1 MQAVPSS
8 ILYMTTYENIKQM
21 LTKLTTSDYL
31 PAVAGGLARIVAVTV
46 TSPVELVRTI
56 QSSSSNPTTVFGLLG
71 NILKQEGVL
80 GLYKGYGSTL
90 FRDVPFSALYWLV
103 YETSRPKF
111 QRLLRESNPAPSVI
125 NFLSGATAGVLSA
138 TLTHPFDVLKTR
150 QQSGGADTR
159 VKLDLR
165 SIYSTGGVRALYRG
179 LQLRLAT
186 VVPAGAIMI
195 TVYEFVKK
203 LDISQLECK

>member
-8 ILYMTTYENIKQM
+8 ILYMTTYEKIKQL
-21 LTKLTTSDYL
+21 LTVLTASDYL
-31 PAVAGGLARIVAVTV
+31 HAVAGGLARTIAVTV
-46 TSPVELVRTI
+46 TSPVELVRTL
-56 QSSSSNPTTVFGLLG
+56 QSSSSNPTTVFKLLG
-71 NILKQEGVL
+71 NILKSEGVS
-80 GLYKGYGSTL
+80 GLYRGYGSTL
-90 FRDVPFSALYWLV
+90 CRDVPFSALYWLV

-111 QRLLRESNPAPSVI
+111 KRLLRESNSSVI
-125 NFLSGATAGVLSA
+125 NFLSGSTAGVLSA

-150 QQSGGADTR
+150 QQSCEAEI
-159 VKLDLR
+159 KLNLR
-165 SIYSTGGVRALYRG
+165 GIYSEGGVRALYRG

-203 LDISQLECK
+203 LGISR